1 MNMSWG
7 ARAAAAA
14 AAGAVAGAVLVVLAA
29 SGLREPADPAAN
41 ARVFWVAPG
50 ETLVPI
56 AERLDS
62 AGMLPA
68 KPLFGPRVLVA
79 YAQLSGKDREI
90 KSGEYDLSAAMTPL
104 EILEKIVQGA
114 VKTHEVTLPEGMRL
128 DEVASRLGDAGI
140 TDPDAF
146 LAQAR
151 DVGFARS
158 LSLPSDSFE
167 GYAYPETYRFR
178 RHTPPEEVLER
189 MLAEFR
195 SRFTPEDLEAVAKSG
210 FTLHQLVTLA
220 SIVEKESAQIE
231 ERPMIAGVYRNRLRI
246 GMRLQSDPT
255 VIYGIVQTRGSFDG
269 NIRSRDLREDTAW
282 NTYTRAGL
290 PPGPIASPSIE
301 AIRAVLHPADVPYLY
316 FVARNDGWHEFSTN
330 LTAHNAAVKRYQG
343 KPSKR
348 RGDLAR
354 SDDGERR

>member
-1 MNMSWG
+1 MSWRSGTG
-7 ARAAAAA
+7 AITAALAIL
-14 AAGAVAGAVLVVLAA
+14 AVVALGLAV
-29 SGLREPADPAAN
+29 SGLREPADPAAD

-50 ETLVPI
+50 ETLLPI
-56 AERLDS
+56 AQRLDS
-62 AGMLPA
+62 ARMLPSNA
-68 KPLFGPRVLVA
+68 LFGPRVLVA

-90 KSGEYDLSAAMTPL
+90 KSGEYDLSAAMSPL

-128 DEVASRLGDAGI
+128 DEVAARFAEAGV
-140 TDPDAF
+140 TDGDAF

-151 DVGFARS
+151 DAGFARS
-158 LSLPSDSFE
+158 HGLPTASFE

-189 MLAEFR
+189 MLEEFR
-195 SRFTPEDLEAVAKSG
+195 SRFTPDDLDAVAKSG
-210 FTLHQLVTLA
+210 LSLHQVVTLA
-220 SIVEKESAQIE
+220 SHVDKESAQLD
-231 ERPMIAGVYRNRLRI
+231 ERPLIAGVYRNRLRL

-255 VIYGIVQTRGSFDG
+255 VIYGIVQTRGAFDG
-269 NIRSRDLREDTAW
+269 DIRNRDLREDNAW

-301 AIRAVLHPADVPYLY
+301 AIRAVLLPADVSYLY
-316 FVARNDGWHEFSTN
+316 FVARNDGSHEFSTN
-330 LTAHNAAVKRYQG
+330 LTDHNSAVKRYQ
-343 KPSKR
+343 SKR

-354 SDDGERR
+354 SEDGERR

>member
-1 MNMSWG
+1 
-7 ARAAAAA
+7 
-14 AAGAVAGAVLVVLAA
+14 
-29 SGLREPADPAAN
+29 
-41 ARVFWVAPG
+41 
-50 ETLVPI
+50 
-56 AERLDS
+56 
-62 AGMLPA
+62 MLPA

-114 VKTHEVTLPEGMRL
+114 VKMHEVTLPEGMRL
-128 DEVASRLGDAGI
+128 DEVAARFADAGI
-140 TDPDAF
+140 TDADAF
-146 LAQAR
+146 LEQAH
-151 DVGFARS
+151 DPGFARRVG
-158 LSLPSDSFE
+158 LPAASFE

-195 SRFTPEDLEAVAKSG
+195 RRFTPEDLDAVPKSG
-210 FTLHQLVTLA
+210 FSLHELVTLA
-220 SIVEKESAQIE
+220 SIVEKESAQDD
-231 ERPMIAGVYRNRLRI
+231 ERPLIAGVYRNRLRL

-269 NIRSRDLREDTAW
+269 DIRSRDLREDNVW

-316 FVARNDGWHEFSTN
+316 FVARNDGSHEFSTN
-330 LTAHNAAVKRYQG
+330 LTDHNAAVKRYQS
-343 KPSKR
+343 KSKR

-354 SDDGERR
+354 SEDGARR

>member
-7 ARAAAAA
+7 TRAAAAA
-14 AAGAVAGAVLVVLAA
+14 TAGAVAGALLVALAA

-114 VKTHEVTLPEGMRL
+114 VKMHEVTLPEGMRL
-128 DEVASRLGDAGI
+128 DEVAARFGDAGI

-146 LAQAR
+146 LSQAR
-151 DVGFARS
+151 DAGFARG
-158 LSLPSDSFE
+158 LGLPTGSFE

-195 SRFTPEDLEAVAKSG
+195 SRLTPDDLEALARSG

-220 SIVEKESAQIE
+220 SIVEKESAQVE

-269 NIRSRDLREDTAW
+269 DIRSRDLREDNVW

-301 AIRAVLHPADVPYLY
+301 AIRAVLFPADVPYLY
-316 FVARNDGWHEFSTN
+316 FVARNDGSHEFSSN
-330 LTAHNAAVKRYQG
+330 LTAHNAAVKRYQS

>member
-1 MNMSWG
+1 MRWG
-7 ARAAAAA
+7 AGAAAAA
-14 AAGAVAGAVLVVLAA
+14 AAGAIAGAVLVGLAA
-29 SGLREPADPAAN
+29 LGLREPADPEAD

-56 AERLDS
+56 AARLDS

-114 VKTHEVTLPEGMRL
+114 VKMHEVTLPEGMRL
-128 DEVASRLGDAGI
+128 DEVASRLADAGI
-140 TDPDAF
+140 TDADAF
-146 LAQAR
+146 LAQAC
-151 DVGFARS
+151 DPGFARR
-158 LSLPSDSFE
+158 LGLPTASFE

-189 MLAEFR
+189 MVAEFR
-195 SRFTPEDLEAVAKSG
+195 SRFAPEDLDAVSNSG

-220 SIVEKESAQIE
+220 SIVEKESASVD
-231 ERPMIAGVYRNRLRI
+231 ERPLIAGVYRNRLRL

-269 NIRSRDLREDTAW
+269 DIRSQDLREDNAW

-301 AIRAVLHPADVPYLY
+301 AIRAVLYPADVPYLY
-316 FVARNDGWHEFSTN
+316 FVARNDGSHEFSAN
-330 LTAHNAAVKRYQG
+330 LTDHNAAVKRYQG
-343 KPSKR
+343 KHGKR

-354 SDDGERR
+354 SEDGARR